1 MDRERKTLTRPR
13 DIVVVGASAGGV
25 EALSRLVGQLPEDFP
40 ASVFVVLHLAAGH
53 RSVLPEILTRAGRL
67 RAVHPR
73 DGDAVERGRIYV
85 APSDRHLVV
94 EDGRVRLVHGPR
106 ENNHRPAV
114 DTLFRSAA
122 QAYGPRVVGVVLTG
136 ALDCGT
142 AGLRAIKQRGGLAVV
157 QDPKEAFCPDMPRSA
172 MEFVKV
178 DHCVALEEMGALL
191 GQLVSTQVDL
201 QAAPAPSAR
210 LKEEVE
216 AVSGGEHVK
225 RDPKATGEPSLYS
238 CPDCG
243 GVLFEMD
250 EAGWLHYR
258 CRVGHGYTAKSL
270 SVQQQTAL
278 DGALWAA
285 LRALEESASLS
296 RRMARNARERNHTL
310 TAQRYEERAKATEEQ
325 AELVRHSV
333 LNLPSA
339 PLPGVPFEEEDGEEE
354 GEKEAAAVG
363 AGKA

>member
-1 MDRERKTLTRPR
+1 MERDRKTLVHHR

-25 EALSRLVGQLPEDFP
+25 EALSTLVGQLPEDFP
-40 ASVFVVLHLAAGH
+40 ASVLVVLHLAAGH
-53 RSVLPEILTRAGRL
+53 RSVLPDILTRAGKL
-67 RAVHPR
+67 PAVHPF
-73 DGDAVERGRIYV
+73 DGEPLKRGRIYV
-85 APSDRHLVV
+85 APADRHLVV
-94 EDGRVRLVHGPR
+94 EDGRVRLLHGPR

-142 AGLRAIKQRGGLAVV
+142 AGLMAIKQRGGLAVV
-157 QDPKEAFCPDMPRSA
+157 QEPREAFCPDMPRSA
-172 MEFVKV
+172 LEFVKV
-178 DHCVALEEMGALL
+178 DHCVRLVEMGALL
-191 GQLVSTQVDL
+191 GRLVSTQVEL
-201 QAAPAPSAR
+201 KEAPPPSAR
-210 LKEEVE
+210 LKEEVQ
-216 AVSGGEHVK
+216 AMTGGEHVK
-225 RDPKATGEPSLYS
+225 EDPKAVGEPSLYS

-250 EAGWLHYR
+250 EKGWLHYR
-258 CRVGHGYTAKSL
+258 CRVGHGYTAKAL

-285 LRALEESASLS
+285 FRALQESASLA

-325 AELVRHSV
+325 AELVRQSA
-333 LNLPSA
+333 LNLPPS
-339 PLPGVPFEEEDGEEE
+339 PLPDAPFEEEED
-354 GEKEAAAVG
+354 KETT
-363 AGKA
+363 GK